1 MRAQLSTAAVVLFL
15 AACGQEASAP
25 SAPGQATPAERPK
38 SPAVVGPILITFNE
52 TGAGELNG
60 ATRLDVRSIG
70 AVFPGAKVE
79 RTSQGEAGVKVITV
93 RRPDGL
99 VLDLQAGADPERVG
113 RIIGRG
119 GPMTGPM
126 GEAIGAD
133 WESLGFETAAC
144 RRGQDDMSQ
153 TLICYRAGEPLLGYV
168 LDLPGYEGPDDQIP
182 DVEMLQQSARLS
194 AFMWSAAV

>member
-1 MRAQLSTAAVVLFL
+1 MRTLFSTVAVVLFL
-15 AACGQEASAP
+15 SACGQEASTPPAQAP
-25 SAPGQATPAERPK
+25 AAPTERLK

-52 TGAGELNG
+52 TGAGEVNG
-60 ATRLDVRSIG
+60 STRLDVRSIS

-79 RTSQGEAGVKVITV
+79 RTAQGEAGVKVITV

-99 VLDLQAGADPERVG
+99 VLDLQAGTDPERVG

-126 GEAIGAD
+126 GEAIGAN
-133 WESLGFETAAC
+133 WESLGFDPAAC
-144 RRGQDDMSQ
+144 RRGQDDMSH

-182 DVEMLQQSARLS
+182 EVEALQQSARLS
-194 AFMWSAAV
+194 AFMWTAAV